1 MDRGPWQAP
10 FYGVAKELDKTEQLN
25 KNKGSIQTA
34 MPGASVSCSL
44 SILHFRNLIG
54 PMQCI
59 FSSNGFLVAGGKT
72 GSCLSP
78 RSAFTTSK
86 ALHSSRRTKAELRLG
101 PRSQQQPLFPYSLP
115 PSLQMHF
122 SFGCLLIDALAW
134 LHRDPALQ
142 TQCYTH
148 GLVSAGPQAPP
159 KMGQRTAEAKPFKG
173 HLQPQALRLSLPF
186 VNTLMENRKQ
196 IPTFYTE
203 STS

>member
-1 MDRGPWQAP
+1 
-10 FYGVAKELDKTEQLN
+10 
-25 KNKGSIQTA
+25 
-34 MPGASVSCSL
+34 MPGANVSCSL
-44 SILHFRNLIG
+44 SILHFRNFIG

-59 FSSNGFLVAGGKT
+59 VSSNGFLAAGGNT
-72 GSCLSP
+72 GSYLSP

-86 ALHSSRRTKAELRLG
+86 ALHSSRRTKAELRLD
-101 PRSQQQPLFPYSLP
+101 PRSQQQPLFLYSLP
-115 PSLQMHF
+115 PLQIHF

-159 KMGQRTAEAKPFKG
+159 KMGHRTAKAKPFKG